1 MSFYLID
8 FENVGE
14 TGFNGIENLQ
24 KEDTVIVFYSKNSC
38 KISMDILSRNNT
50 EMQFIKADVGTKN
63 ALDFQLVS
71 YLGFMAR
78 TSADKEQFFIISKDN
93 GYSPLV
99 TFWKRYGVDV
109 KLASDL
115 FGKAVP
121 VAETKKKVKAEKTL
135 SDSEIQKE
143 KQRTDIE
150 KTVSEIL
157 NKKKDKDRIEE
168 VVKII
173 LSSKTKSELN
183 SKLSKFLKDG
193 EKVHK
198 IIKAV
203 KPFVEL
209 KA

>member
-50 EMQFIKADVGTKN
+50 AMQFIKADVGTKN

-71 YLGFMAR
+71 YLGFLAK
-78 TSADKEQFFIISKDN
+78 TTADKQQFFIISKDN

-99 TFWKRYGVDV
+99 TFWKRYDVDV

-115 FGKAVP
+115 SGKAVP